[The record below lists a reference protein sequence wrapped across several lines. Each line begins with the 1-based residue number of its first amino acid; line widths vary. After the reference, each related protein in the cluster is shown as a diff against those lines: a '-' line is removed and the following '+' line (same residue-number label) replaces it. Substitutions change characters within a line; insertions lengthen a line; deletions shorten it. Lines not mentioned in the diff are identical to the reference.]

1 MSLGIRAR
9 QPRLMALIATIVLG
23 ALCAAGLS
31 TAGTARAADPA
42 IFDVGAASASINPD
56 TPQYIGGYGYKAG
69 PTKEVHDPLEIRAFV
84 VGKGDKAAAFVVA
97 DLTGWFAAYKGENLE
112 PYGID
117 RTREKIAA
125 KLNEQGYDIGRE
137 NVIISSTHV
146 HAAPAVVG
154 IWGTPDAEYLKK
166 VSDAAVTATDEAAKK
181 AKPSEIW
188 TATGNVR
195 SFVWQNGQGTNH
207 PDGFGVDENL
217 PIMWAKD
224 PETGATNGL
233 YANVPN
239 HPDQFNGEDADAFS
253 ADWTGYARKKLDELN
268 GGTAVIG
275 AGTLGRQEPPGSDP
289 SYNEVIPQGEY
300 VANEIQRTMAK
311 ATPLT
316 TDTIAGSER
325 YMQMVADN
333 SELILAMNLYAPP
346 FGACIDDFEIC
357 TIPRSTTAPYLTP
370 VEGDDPLL
378 GTHTSSIRIGDV
390 IYSTNPG
397 EAFAEVNDA
406 IRDSIQGAK
415 AANVVGL
422 AGDFLGYYYV
432 REDYTEQQFGSSNFE
447 TYNVGPAFP
456 QLNADKA
463 RENAA
468 ALGFETT
475 PKTVHAVFDSDVVD
489 RPGVQWYPDELESSD
504 PTINMYAGAQRSQ
517 DETVP
522 APTSIHWDFG
532 DGSEEDRPNGERFNH
547 TFPGP
552 GSYEVTA
559 SVVGSNTKTR
569 SWTETVKINPALTA
583 SASETARAW
592 NSASLEV
599 STSGGSGKLIG
610 AQWTCQDG
618 EKVSG
623 LKVKCAATQAGTAT
637 VVAADGAG
645 NTATATVEVSA
656 APPKPV
662 AKLKLVKLSPK
673 AKKIKRGK
681 SVTVKATFKNV
692 GTAAATK
699 AKACVAIPKKA
710 RKGIKA
716 KPACK
721 SLGTIAIG
729 KTKTAAVRLKTTKKA
744 KAKTVV
750 AITATASDKS
760 KATARM
766 TLKTAAK
773 AAKKAK
779 KS

>member
-1 MSLGIRAR
+1 MSLGIRAK
-9 QPRLMALIATIVLG
+9 QPRLMVLIAIVALG
-23 ALCAAGLS
+23 AFCTGSLIG
-31 TAGTARAADPA
+31 AGTARAAEPA

-69 PTKEVHDPLEIRAFV
+69 PTMEVNDPLETRAFV
-84 VGKGDKAAAFVVA
+84 VGKGTDAAVFVVA
-97 DLTGWFAAYKGENLE
+97 DLTGWFAAYKGDNLE

-125 KLNEQGYDIGRE
+125 KMNERGYDITRAD
-137 NVIISSTHV
+137 VIVSSTHV

-154 IWGTPDAEYLKK
+154 IWGTPDAAYLKK
-166 VSDAAVTATDEAAKK
+166 VSDAAVSAADEAAKK

-207 PDGFGVDENL
+207 PDGYGVDEDL

-239 HPDQFNGEDADAFS
+239 HPDQFNGEDANAFS

-289 SYNEVIPQGEY
+289 TYNEVIPQGEY

-316 TDTIAGSER
+316 SDRIDGSER

-333 SELILAMNLYAPP
+333 SNLILAMNLYSPP
-346 FGACIDDFEIC
+346 FGGCFDDFDIC
-357 TIPRSTTAPYLTP
+357 SIPRSTVPPYLTP

-378 GTHTSSIRIGDV
+378 GTYTSSIRIGDV

-422 AGDFLGYYYV
+422 AGDFLGYYWV
-432 REDYTEQQFGSSNFE
+432 RGEYNDQQMGSSNFE

-468 ALGFETT
+468 ELGFQTT
-475 PKTVHAVFDSDVVD
+475 PKTVHAVYDPDVAD
-489 RPGVQWYPDELESSD
+489 RPGIQWYPDELESSD

-517 DETVP
+517 DTSVP

-532 DGSEEDRPNGERFNH
+532 DGVEEDRPNGERFDH

-552 GSYEVTA
+552 GTYEVTA
-559 SVVGSNTKTR
+559 SVVGSNSRTR
-569 SWTETVKINPALTA
+569 SWTETVTVNPDLTA
-583 SASETARAW
+583 SASEKARAW
-592 NSASLEV
+592 NSATLEV
-599 STSGGSGKLIG
+599 TTSGGSGKLIG

-618 EKVSG
+618 EKLSG
-623 LKVKCAATQAGTAT
+623 LTVKCSATEAGTAT

-645 NTATATVEVSA
+645 NTATTTVEVSA

-662 AKLKLVKLSPK
+662 AKLKVIKISPK

-692 GTAAATK
+692 GTGVATK
-699 AKACVAIPKKA
+699 AKVCASIPKKA

-716 KPACK
+716 QPACK
-721 SLGTIAIG
+721 SLGTIAVG
-729 KTKTAAVRLKTTKKA
+729 KTKTASIRLKTTKKA
-744 KAKTVV
+744 KPKTVV
-750 AITATASDKS
+750 AITATASDSS

-779 KS
+779 K

>member
-1 MSLGIRAR
+1 
-9 QPRLMALIATIVLG
+9 MALIATLAV
-23 ALCAAGLS
+23 AAFCAAGLS
-31 TAGTARAADPA
+31 SGGAARAADPA

-69 PTKEVHDPLEIRAFV
+69 PTMNVNDPLETRAFV
-84 VGKGDKAAAFVVA
+84 VGKGTNAAVFVVA

-112 PYGID
+112 PYGIN

-125 KLNEQGYDIGRE
+125 KLNERGYDITRE
-137 NVIISSTHV
+137 DVIVSSTHV

-154 IWGTPDAEYLKK
+154 IWGTPDEAYLKK
-166 VSDAAVTATDEAAKK
+166 VSDAAVTAADEAAKK

-207 PDGFGVDENL
+207 PDGFPVDEDL

-239 HPDQFNGEDADAFS
+239 HPDQFNGEDANAFS

-316 TDTIAGSER
+316 SDTVQGSER

-333 SELILAMNLYAPP
+333 DELILAMNLYAPP
-346 FGACIDDFEIC
+346 FGACIDLYDIC

-370 VEGDDPLL
+370 VEGEDPLL
-378 GTHTSSIRIGDV
+378 GTYTSSIRIGDV

-397 EAFAEVNDA
+397 EAFAEVNTA

-422 AGDFLGYYYV
+422 AGDFLGYYWV
-432 REDYTEQQFGSSNFE
+432 RGEYTEQQFGSSNFE

-463 RENAA
+463 RENAD

-475 PKTVHAVFDSDVVD
+475 PKTVHVEHDADVSD

-504 PTINMYAGAQRSQ
+504 PTVNLYAGAQKSQ

-522 APTSIHWDFG
+522 APATIHWDFD
-532 DGSEEDRPNGERFNH
+532 DGTEEDRPNGDRFDH
-547 TFPGP
+547 TFPRP

-559 SVVGSNTKTR
+559 SVVGSNSKTR
-569 SWTETVKINPALTA
+569 SWTETVTINPALTA
-583 SASETARAW
+583 SAAEKARAW
-592 NSASLEV
+592 DSATLEV

-618 EKVSG
+618 EKLSG
-623 LKVKCAATQAGTAT
+623 LKVKCGATEAGTAT

-673 AKKIKRGK
+673 AKKIRRGR
-681 SVTVKATFKNV
+681 SVLVKATFKNV
-692 GTAAATK
+692 GTTDATK
-699 AKACVAIPKKA
+699 AKACAAIPRKA

-716 KPACK
+716 KPACR
-721 SLGTIAIG
+721 SLGTIAVG
-729 KTKTAAVRLKTTKKA
+729 KTKTAAIRLKTTGKA

-750 AITATASDKS
+750 AITATASDSS

-779 KS
+779 QTRK